1 MMPNNK
7 KEKAGGQSPLLDLER
22 FARERISASRYP
34 NDYHIF
40 KPAACSAC
48 GVVPMELTI
57 EHHTGSKKRNFRGI
71 VLGLCSKCG
80 KKEQIFKFTGKNR
93 KPVREEKPVCECGSD
108 YFYIGECE
116 RIEQEDGLLGFF
128 DEGVF
133 VGKCS
138 ECGRNRAFFYTD

>member
-34 NDYHIF
+34 NDYHLF
-40 KPAACSAC
+40 NLAKCSSC

-71 VLGLCSKCG
+71 VFGFCSKCG
-80 KKEQIFKFTGKNR
+80 KKERIFKFTGEHR
-93 KPVREEKPVCECGSD
+93 KRVREEKPACKCGSGH
-108 YFYIGECE
+108 FIVGECE
-116 RIEQEDGLLGFF
+116 RIE
-128 DEGVF
+128 
-133 VGKCS
+133 
-138 ECGRNRAFFYTD
+138 R

>member
-1 MMPNNK
+1 MSNDK
-7 KEKAGGQSPLLDLER
+7 KEKGEGHNLFDLER

-40 KPAACSAC
+40 KPAVCSAC

-71 VLGLCSKCG
+71 VFGLCSKCG
-80 KKEQIFKFTGKNR
+80 KKEQIFKFTGKQR
-93 KPVREEKPVCECGSD
+93 RRVREEKPVCKCGSHC
-108 YFYIGECE
+108 FFVGECE
-116 RIEQEDGLLGFF
+116 RIERDDGMLGFF